1 VAIDLASHAT
11 DAEDESREDRFNGR
25 ISVRN
30 KALITRAATAVGLTF
45 SDYMV
50 QAAREKALDDLQIVT
65 LSKLGSERLYAVLA
79 DEDDQPNEALVAAAR
94 RHRSVWIALTTAER
108 FSFKPFDRAYD
119 RTAFS
124 CGNADLDRYFREQLG
139 QDVRADVAA
148 GFLCIDEGHGAI
160 AGFYTLSATAIRYE
174 LLPADDRKRVTR
186 YALMPAILLG
196 RLASSESYQKTPD
209 RIGEKLLVDALAR
222 AARLRAIVGALG
234 VVVDAIDDRAQT
246 FYEKYGF
253 RLLND
258 PPQRSSLFLKMS
270 KVAALEKLFSPTT
283 R

>member
-94 RHRSVWIALTTAER
+94 RHRSV
-108 FSFKPFDRAYD
+108 
-119 RTAFS
+119 
-124 CGNADLDRYFREQLG
+124 
-139 QDVRADVAA
+139 
-148 GFLCIDEGHGAI
+148 
-160 AGFYTLSATAIRYE
+160 
-174 LLPADDRKRVTR
+174 
-186 YALMPAILLG
+186 
-196 RLASSESYQKTPD
+196 
-209 RIGEKLLVDALAR
+209 
-222 AARLRAIVGALG
+222 
-234 VVVDAIDDRAQT
+234 
-246 FYEKYGF
+246 
-253 RLLND
+253 
-258 PPQRSSLFLKMS
+258 
-270 KVAALEKLFSPTT
+270 
-283 R
+283 